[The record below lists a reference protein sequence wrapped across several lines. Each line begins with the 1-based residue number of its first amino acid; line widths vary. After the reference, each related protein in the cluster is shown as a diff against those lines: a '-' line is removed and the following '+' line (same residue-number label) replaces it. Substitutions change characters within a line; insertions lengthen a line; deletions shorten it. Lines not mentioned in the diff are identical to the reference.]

1 VADITSPDIQ
11 KFSTLVKL
19 QPDNPEAHFGLG
31 LAFEEANDTG
41 ESVKAYEK
49 ALKIN
54 PKHSRSYLHRGFH
67 YAKGGELDHALQDW
81 SRAFEYDALLAL
93 KFSRDPD
100 TQMRYQQ
107 KIDSALQ
114 QFQRPIVVN
123 PKNSFAHYQLG
134 SAQKYFNRLELAIQS
149 LKSALDLN
157 PKLWEAYHQCGDIY
171 ARLEQNKLAISNFKR
186 AIDANPKYADTQ
198 FQLALI
204 YEKENMSG
212 LAVKHLE
219 EAIRLDPEAGR
230 FYFAYGRVYMRQT
243 KFKNA
248 MQQFQRALDK
258 DPNNPDIHLHLA
270 ECCKEMY
277 RPDLALH
284 CYEKAVELDP
294 NSFKAVSELGSIA
307 LQMGEV
313 DKAIGSFNR
322 AIELNPAD
330 PYVHYNL
337 AQTYQRKG
345 DNRNSE
351 KHFTQS
357 FDLNPKDAFAA
368 YNLGLVRE
376 ELGNLQGAVDAYKKA
391 VELKSQ
397 DLQYQL
403 RLAKACLAVNNQS
416 DAITALRAANRQNPN
431 DLETNFLLAD
441 VMMKSGQLDEAI
453 AMYRKVTELNPE
465 SVDAH
470 FRLADAFTRLE
481 MFDYAFESYQQAL
494 RLNSKHVESLEGMG
508 RLYLRQ
514 RNKPTIAVDFFQQAL
529 EIDPTNTQ
537 AIASLGEAY
546 VALNQPD
553 RALQF
558 FERKLE
564 ENREKPDFLAKYSE
578 ALALSGQS
586 LKAITELRRA
596 LQLDPENILIRK
608 TLGRLY
614 FQEKKFTDSL
624 EQWQELANQDPGNAE
639 HKYQVGRCYE
649 ELGDTQKAM
658 VAYNDVLVL
667 RADHKEAMQRL
678 EVLYGESPEGFVAV
692 PTRKP
697 EESIQP
703 VAAVPL
709 PADTS
714 FDNLESLLN
723 VEEQP
728 PAPVAVAEV
737 VAAPQLPPVM
747 SVPEEELS
755 ADDLLASLMGGSTD
769 SGSSAPPPVVGFP
782 EIPAVAIQVEP
793 PVEVPVA
800 VEVPVPV
807 VAPAV
812 VEPPAPAAASW
823 EDELASVSPAVPE
836 PVNVVPEAAAD
847 PLASLWGDA
856 EPEAVAAAPVAPVSP
871 PAAAED
877 DDLGDFLKTLGYEAE
892 DQPAATTPAAV
903 EPTVEAP
910 PVTAAEVVAE
920 EATPPVAVVATPVE
934 EAAAVEVAPST
945 VEPETPPVPEATSP
959 AEVVP
964 TPVVEEPAPVEV
976 APTPVVEQPA
986 AVEAAPTPQPAA
998 AADTSADIQALRQKA
1013 ILAQVMGKVDEAEAC
1028 HQQILQANPMDYQ
1041 TYLIYGQFA
1050 RNVRGDSAKAM
1061 ALFSGGLQI
1070 ASMSGDQTSVKQFEQ
1085 ELALMRSGEVPAVA
1099 EAPAAPEPPAVEEV
1113 VAIAESTQVVE
1124 ETQAPVQEAAEVET
1138 VTPEPVEVVEAQPEV
1153 PITPMESIQA
1163 LVAAGTLDQA
1173 KSEALEL
1180 WNQDSSQTEVLD
1192 LLLSLENVSDPERSA
1207 WLETAAPIS
1216 SKYWMPLFLSYEAQG
1231 QPDQLSS
1238 TYSKWKLVEDGP
1250 ASQEFE
1256 RAMFSLATQ
1265 QETTKNYQAALDILR
1280 SYKLATDG
1288 GDDRAWASLQRWTET
1303 LEEAEDFSGAISIY
1317 DQQCKG
1323 EFAGLAAR
1331 AGEEKLRI
1339 LGAWAESA
1347 EHKGDIA
1354 ASISINRNI
1363 LELNPEQDAAR
1374 SEIARL
1380 GALQADTLLG
1390 TGDYETAI
1398 GLLEESQDQAKLV
1411 EAYLAWGQAL
1421 AGDKLFE
1428 QASGVLAKGLRSSG
1442 HDSIREE
1449 LKRVNFA
1456 WASQF
1461 ESEGDFEQAIE
1472 TLQSFA
1478 KNHEQLEAVE
1488 ASVISYYKDWAR
1500 LLREEGHTE
1509 AAQDVETRFATEYPH
1524 LQPEK
1529 PSESQVLTSEI
1540 QSLLEKKDW
1549 KNSEELVKRLLVLE
1563 PENGEASGYLQSAR
1577 EGLWNEALIGARFEE
1592 AESYLDSLKAE
1603 KLPLTYS
1610 AWSKSLAAAGE
1621 FEQALNIANKW
1632 KSTGVEEDSA
1642 SGCIAALQLEWAD
1655 GLLEANM
1662 PNEASQMYQAI
1673 ADLQYEFTGKAEAVS
1688 RAVVGLGRTT
1698 IALAVAAEAAGN
1710 LEGALA
1716 QFKAVLASE
1725 PTSEAALEAVAR
1737 LEAALAPPEPE
1748 QPPVQEA
1755 EVALATPEQSTEVAV
1770 EAEVAQETQEVA
1782 DAPTETAAVAAPA
1795 ADTVEAVQPAETV
1808 VEPAEAVSEP
1818 AAPAAEQV
1826 IEIDLSKSAEVPSV
1840 AAEVLAAR
1848 DELAAGNM
1856 EQGEA
1861 ALRAYLLANPGDSAA
1876 HDVVFGA
1883 LLNVNSGKRLVEFY
1897 RDLQKSCPNESEM
1910 LRYLARAYC
1919 DTGKDTLA
1927 VVQYRKLTQIKP
1939 SADSYAELSEA
1950 YLRLKKYSEVLKY
1963 VENGLELQAGH
1974 ARCLVCKVKATFHE
1988 NSEAVPE
1995 LCQQILISEA
2005 EQPAKD
2011 WVTKVIAAGYSVDAA
2026 EA

>member
-31 LAFEEANDTG
+31 LAYEEANDTG

-54 PKHSRSYLHRGFH
+54 PRHSRAYLHRGFH

-81 SRAFEYDALLAL
+81 SRAFEYDTMLAL

-345 DNRNSE
+345 DNKSSE

-357 FDLNPKDAFAA
+357 FELNPKDAFAA

-403 RLAKACLAVNNQS
+403 RLAKACLAINNQV

-453 AMYRKVTELNPE
+453 SMYRRVTELNPD

-529 EIDPTNTQ
+529 EIDPTNAQ

-564 ENREKPDFLAKYSE
+564 ENREKPDFLAKYAE

-596 LQLDPENILIRK
+596 LQLDPENLLIRR

-624 EQWQELANQDPGNAE
+624 EQWQEMAHQDPSNCE
-639 HKYQVGRCYE
+639 HKFQIGRCYE
-649 ELGDTQKAM
+649 ELKDTNKAM

-678 EVLYGESPEGFVAV
+678 EVLYGESPDGFV
-692 PTRKP
+692 PQTRT
-697 EESIQP
+697 EP
-703 VAAVPL
+703 VAAAAIVPT
-709 PADTS
+709 PEVPVAVSTPVIPEDTS

-723 VEEQP
+723 VAEPVPVPVPVPVVE
-728 PAPVAVAEV
+728 APV
-737 VAAPQLPPVM
+737 QSLPPVI
-747 SVPEEELS
+747 STPEDELS
-755 ADDLLASLMGGSTD
+755 ADDLLASLMGGGASD
-769 SGSSAPPPVVGFP
+769 VVSAPPPVPGFP
-782 EIPAVAIQVEP
+782 APSVVAPPAPEPISLPVEP
-793 PVEVPVA
+793 SAPVEVPV
-800 VEVPVPV
+800 
-807 VAPAV
+807 PAV
-812 VEPPAPAAASW
+812 SSASW
-823 EDELASVSPAVPE
+823 EDELLSVAPVAPEIPAPVTAPAS
-836 PVNVVPEAAAD
+836 D
-847 PLASLWGDA
+847 PLASLWGDEGETA
-856 EPEAVAAAPVAPVSP
+856 APTAPAVVAPDSPSVAAP
-871 PAAAED
+871 PAAD

-892 DQPAATTPAAV
+892 EQPAAAATATVVAAAVVTAVVEPEVPVAEEPVAVEPEPVAVEPAAV
-903 EPTVEAP
+903 EPE
-910 PVTAAEVVAE
+910 
-920 EATPPVAVVATPVE
+920 PVAVEAEPVAAEPEPV
-934 EAAAVEVAPST
+934 A
-945 VEPETPPVPEATSP
+945 VEPEPVTP
-959 AEVVP
+959 
-964 TPVVEEPAPVEV
+964 PVVEEPAVVAPAEEV
-976 APTPVVEQPA
+976 APAPAVAPA
-986 AVEAAPTPQPAA
+986 AGQ
-998 AADTSADIQALRQKA
+998 DIQALRQKA
-1013 ILAQVMGKVDEAEAC
+1013 ILAQVMGKADEAEAY
-1028 HQQILQANPMDYQ
+1028 HQEILQANPMDHQ

-1050 RNVRGDSAKAM
+1050 RNVRGDSNKAT
-1061 ALFSGGLQI
+1061 ALFSGGLQL
-1070 ASMSGDQTSVKQFEQ
+1070 ASMAGDQTSVRQFEQ
-1085 ELALMRSGEVPAVA
+1085 ELASMRSGEIPAVA
-1099 EAPAAPEPPAVEEV
+1099 PAAVAAVEVAAEPEASAVAEV
-1113 VAIAESTQVVE
+1113 VAVE
-1124 ETQAPVQEAAEVET
+1124 
-1138 VTPEPVEVVEAQPEV
+1138 PEPVAEAEAEIVPEPEPEAVVAPLDA
-1153 PITPMESIQA
+1153 IRA
-1163 LVAAGTLDQA
+1163 LIAAGSFDGA
-1173 KSEALEL
+1173 KLAATEL
-1180 WNQDSSQTEVLD
+1180 WGQDNRNTEALD
-1192 LLLSLENVSDPERSA
+1192 LLLSLENATDTERSS
-1207 WLETAAPIS
+1207 WLETAVAS
-1216 SKYWMPLFLSYEAQG
+1216 SPQYWLPLFLSYETQG
-1231 QPDQLSS
+1231 RPEQLCE
-1238 TYSKWKLVEDGP
+1238 TFSKWKLVDAEVAGR
-1250 ASQEFE
+1250 EFE
-1256 RAMFSLATQ
+1256 RAMFSLASQ
-1265 QETTKNYQAALDILR
+1265 QETAKQFSEALQSIR
-1280 SYKLATDG
+1280 SYKLASES
-1288 GDDRAWASLQRWTET
+1288 GDERAWTCLQRWTET
-1303 LEEAEDFSGAISIY
+1303 LEEAEDFAGAISVY
-1317 DQQCKG
+1317 DSHCKD
-1323 EFAGLAAR
+1323 EFSSLASR
-1331 AGEEKLRI
+1331 ADEERI
-1339 LGAWAESA
+1339 RLFGAWAESA

-1354 ASISINRNI
+1354 GSITINRNM
-1363 LELNPEQDAAR
+1363 LALYPTNEPAQAELNRLTGLHAEAQLAA
-1374 SEIARL
+1374 
-1380 GALQADTLLG
+1380 
-1390 TGDYETAI
+1390 GDYEAAI
-1398 GLLEESQDQAKLV
+1398 GLFEETQNAERLGDAHLS
-1411 EAYLAWGQAL
+1411 WGQAL

-1428 QASGVLAKGLRSSG
+1428 QAVGVLSKGLRSTS
-1442 HDSIREE
+1442 SEAIREE
-1449 LKRVNFA
+1449 LRKVNFA
-1456 WASQF
+1456 WASHF
-1461 ESEGDFEQAIE
+1461 EAEGDFEQAIE
-1472 TLQSFA
+1472 TLQGYA
-1478 KNHEQLEAVE
+1478 KTYEDRDAVE
-1488 ASVISYYKDWAR
+1488 PSIIKYYQDWAR
-1500 LLREEGHTE
+1500 LLKEEGHTE
-1509 AAQDVETRFATEYPH
+1509 AAADVETRFANEYPH

-1529 PSESQVLTSEI
+1529 PTAAQLLAVEI
-1540 QSLLEKKDW
+1540 QALLEQKDW
-1549 KNSEELVKRLLVLE
+1549 KNTETLTNQLLALE
-1563 PENGEASGYLQSAR
+1563 PEHTQAQGYLQSAR
-1577 EGLWNEALIGARFEE
+1577 EGLWGDALSAARFEE
-1592 AESYLDSLKAE
+1592 AESYLASLKE
-1603 KLPLTYS
+1603 DKLPLTYS
-1610 AWSKSLAAAGE
+1610 AWTKSLAAAGE
-1621 FEQALNIANKW
+1621 FEQALNVAQKW
-1632 KSTGVEEDSA
+1632 RGTGVEEDSA
-1642 SGCIAALQLEWAD
+1642 SSCVASLQLEWAD
-1655 GLLEANM
+1655 GLFEATM
-1662 PNEASQMYQAI
+1662 PNEA
-1673 ADLQYEFTGKAEAVS
+1673 LQLYKAVAELQFEFAGKAELIA
-1688 RAVVGLGRTT
+1688 RAVAGSGRAVL
-1698 IALAVAAEAAGN
+1698 ALAAAAEASGQ
-1710 LEGALA
+1710 LEDALA
-1716 QFKAVLASE
+1716 QFQAILSGDAQNTTASE
-1725 PTSEAALEAVAR
+1725 AVVRIQAALT
-1737 LEAALAPPEPE
+1737 PPEPE
-1748 QPPVQEA
+1748 VVEVPVEEVAAEVVPAVEEAPVVEAPAEETAAAVVETAPVVEVAVPEAPPEVEVATQSTEPAPEIADAIAEVQEVTAEPA
-1755 EVALATPEQSTEVAV
+1755 EVA
-1770 EAEVAQETQEVA
+1770 
-1782 DAPTETAAVAAPA
+1782 
-1795 ADTVEAVQPAETV
+1795 
-1808 VEPAEAVSEP
+1808 P
-1818 AAPAAEQV
+1818 AAPAV
-1826 IEIDLSKSAEVPSV
+1826 SAD
-1840 AAEVLAAR
+1840 VLAAR
-1848 DELAAGNM
+1848 DLVVAGNI

-1861 ALRAYLLANPGDSAA
+1861 GLRSYLLANPSDSAA
-1876 HDVVFGA
+1876 HDVVFA
-1883 LLNVNSGKRLVEFY
+1883 CLLGVNSGKRLVEFY
-1897 RDLQKSCPNESEM
+1897 RDLQKTCPNESEM

-1963 VENGLELQAGH
+1963 VESGLELEPNH
-1974 ARCLVCKVKATFHE
+1974 ARCLICKVKGTFHE
-1988 NSEAVPE
+1988 NNGALAG
-1995 LCQQILISEA
+1995 LCEQLLASEA
-2005 EQPAKD
+2005 EQVAKD
-2011 WVTKVIAAGYSVDAA
+2011 WISKLVASGYAA
-2026 EA
+2026 ETVES